1 MKVQIEQLRRTMS
14 QEYEPSSFEIV
25 SSYFDQFMEKEFTE
39 SDLAEVFHENTKYT
53 DQESLEL
60 GESAALFSN
69 DPSMEYA
76 QAKLKPDY
84 RGEEKLELPEPGE
97 LDGNIGDVIRS
108 RRSRRDQSGEGIS
121 LQELSTLLQHSCGV
135 TGTQNIEPDE
145 DDPFADVEKQFRAY
159 ASGGALYPSEIYLA
173 VVNAGEN
180 LDQGLYYYVPEDHAL
195 RVLRRPDEDEDFAQ
209 AVDDLFATPQDV
221 FDHQSSALKFLI
233 TGSFWRSK
241 AKYGPRG
248 YRFVLQESGHL
259 GQNVLLA
266 AEALDLAAVPLASFY
281 DDYVNDFLG
290 IDGVNEAVTYTISIG
305 KPASGDTHE

>member
-14 QEYEPSSFEIV
+14 QEYEPSSFELV
-25 SSYFDQFMEKEFTE
+25 NSYFDQFIEKEFNE
-39 SDLAEVFHENTKYT
+39 GDLAETFHENTKYT

-84 RGEEKLELPEPGE
+84 RGRERLDLPEPGE
-97 LDGNIGDVIRS
+97 LDGNIGNVLLN

-121 LQELSTLLQHSCGV
+121 LQELSTLLRYSCGV
-135 TGTQNIEPDE
+135 TGTQQIEPDDE
-145 DDPFADVEKQFRAY
+145 KPLSEVEKQFRAY

-173 VVNAGEN
+173 VVNEGED
-180 LDQGLYYYVPEDHAL
+180 LDRGLYYYVPEDHAL
-195 RVLRRPDEDEDFAQ
+195 RVLRRPDEEEDFAQ
-209 AVDDLFATPQDV
+209 EVDDLFATPQDV
-221 FDHQSSALKFLI
+221 FDHQSSAMKFLI

-248 YRFVLQESGHL
+248 YRFVLQETGHL
-259 GQNVLLA
+259 GQNVLLV
-266 AEALDLAAVPLASFY
+266 AESMDLAAVPLASFY

-305 KPASGDTHE
+305 KPAGDTNE